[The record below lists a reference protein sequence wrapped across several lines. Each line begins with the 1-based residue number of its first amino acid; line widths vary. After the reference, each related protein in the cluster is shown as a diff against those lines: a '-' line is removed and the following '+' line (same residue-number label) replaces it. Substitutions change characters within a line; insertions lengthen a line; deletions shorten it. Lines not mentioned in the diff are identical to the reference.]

1 LSLNKLIEDKKHYF
15 MITKNQS
22 NYLKPQ
28 CEVIGIGV
36 RQVFAGSS
44 VGNFDVT
51 NVFESWP
58 EEEEL

>member
-1 LSLNKLIEDKKHYF
+1 

-22 NYLKPQ
+22 NYLNPQ